1 MNKLKGIALTL
12 ATTVF
17 MACGPVQK
25 QSNFNSSSMRTTE
38 TENLLANLKK
48 VSSKGIM
55 FGHHDDTNYGIGW
68 DG

>member
-48 VSSKGIM
+48 YHLKGLCSDIM
-55 FGHHDDTNYGIGW
+55 MILTMV
-68 DG
+68 

>member
-48 VSSKGIM
+48 SI
-55 FGHHDDTNYGIGW
+55 I
-68 DG
+68 